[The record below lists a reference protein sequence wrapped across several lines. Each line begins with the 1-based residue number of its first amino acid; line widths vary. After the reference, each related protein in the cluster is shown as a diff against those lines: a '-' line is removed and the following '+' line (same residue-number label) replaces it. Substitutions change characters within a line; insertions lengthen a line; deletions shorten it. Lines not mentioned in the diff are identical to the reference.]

1 MNISRRSFLKLAA
14 LSTAAVAVSASMTG
28 CATPWT
34 PSLTIT
40 YQEVKASEDAEL
52 FTKVTKTRHGCKEWE
67 NGKKVAVSGE
77 KFVTNT
83 LRELDGYK
91 TDEEIIKK
99 ITAAL
104 DEDYPLHENNKQV
117 ILVTA
122 NPEINKSFNSYAITI
137 EFKVVDA
144 VCLVV

>member
-34 PSLTIT
+34 PSLTIV
-40 YQEVKASEDAEL
+40 YQEEKTGESYAFTGNDANVKAGG
-52 FTKVTKTRHGCKEWE
+52 KKWE

-91 TDEEIIKK
+91 TDEEIIDK

-104 DEDYPLHENNKQV
+104 KEDYSFDGKKV
-117 ILVTA
+117 TLVKA
-122 NPEINKSFNSYAITI
+122 DPEINKSFNTYAITI
-137 EFKVVDA
+137 EFKVENA
-144 VCLVV
+144 VCLIV

>member
-40 YQEVKASEDAEL
+40 YQEVEATKGAGL
-52 FTKVTKTRHGCKEWE
+52 FTANKALNGHEQWE

-77 KFVTNT
+77 KFVVNT
-83 LRELDGYK
+83 LQELDGYK

-104 DEDYPLHENNKQV
+104 KEDYPFDDKKKKV
-117 ILVTA
+117 ALVKA
-122 NPEINKSFNSYAITI
+122 DPEINKSFNSYAITI
-137 EFKVVDA
+137 EFKVVNADC
-144 VCLVV
+144 VIL

>member
-14 LSTAAVAVSASMTG
+14 LSTAAVAVSASLTG

-40 YQEVKASEDAEL
+40 YQEVEASKGAGL
-52 FTKVTKTRHGCKEWE
+52 FTTKTNALSGHKQWE

-83 LRELDGYK
+83 LKELDGYK
-91 TDEEIIKK
+91 TDKQIIEK

-104 DEDYPLHENNKQV
+104 KEDYSFEGKKV
-117 ILVTA
+117 TLVNA
-122 NPEINKSFNSYAITI
+122 DPEINKSFNTYAITI
-137 EFKVVDA
+137 EFNVVNADC
-144 VCLVV
+144 VIV

>member
-34 PSLTIT
+34 PSLTIV
-40 YQEVKASEDAEL
+40 YQEEKTGESYAFTGNDANVKAGG
-52 FTKVTKTRHGCKEWE
+52 KKWE

-91 TDEEIIKK
+91 TDEEIINK

-104 DEDYPLHENNKQV
+104 KEDYPFDGKKV